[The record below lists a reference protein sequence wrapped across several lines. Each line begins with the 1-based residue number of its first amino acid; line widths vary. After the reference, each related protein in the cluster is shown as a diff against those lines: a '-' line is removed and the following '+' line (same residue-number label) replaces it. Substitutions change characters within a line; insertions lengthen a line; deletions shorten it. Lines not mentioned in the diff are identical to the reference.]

1 LNHLQICFAQA
12 EETASVKTEQAAQS
26 KHGGNATHFS
36 IRQQQRSTQIPV
48 EQVAQKGI
56 SSNPISIQ
64 AGDPENPSSVSVAP
78 DSSAAVTSS
87 TWAAMKTSLLNFK
100 ANMGSKRFSR
110 LSQSS
115 TLGTNASATESLDEI
130 FQKLK
135 RHSSNVDDLDDD
147 ALP

>member
-1 LNHLQICFAQA
+1 LNHLQICFVQA
-12 EETASVKTEQAAQS
+12 EETASVKTEQTAQR
-26 KHGGNATHFS
+26 KHGGNATHSS
-36 IRQQQRSTQIPV
+36 IRQQRSTQIPV
-48 EQVAQKGI
+48 ELLVQKGT

-87 TWAAMKTSLLNFK
+87 TWAAMKTGLLNFK
-100 ANMGSKRFSR
+100 ANMGSKRFFR

-115 TLGTNASATESLDEI
+115 SLGTNASATESLDEI

-135 RHSSNVDDLDDD
+135 RHSSNVDYLDDD
-147 ALP
+147 VLP